1 MGRAG
6 QLRCCPSPLMPLPVV
21 CQGQVMC
28 VLGPETRSQCV
39 TTVPFV
45 QVEGFV
51 FGHVPTPQVSVS
63 HSNAPPWGHTM
74 PCHLSALRK
83 VEARVGL
90 SRASLQ
96 GEDTRRL
103 VTFSGKT
110 AVKSQG
116 KKRSMK
122 KEQGGRNKKKMELIQ
137 TSRDRRS
144 SKSQTSRVIV
154 GTHH

>member
-1 MGRAG
+1 
-6 QLRCCPSPLMPLPVV
+6 
-21 CQGQVMC
+21 
-28 VLGPETRSQCV
+28 
-39 TTVPFV
+39 
-45 QVEGFV
+45 
-51 FGHVPTPQVSVS
+51 
-63 HSNAPPWGHTM
+63 
-74 PCHLSALRK
+74 
-83 VEARVGL
+83 
-90 SRASLQ
+90 
-96 GEDTRRL
+96 